1 MKKTLALLTAV
12 LMLMGTL
19 AGCAAPAATTAPAA
33 PAEAAAPADA
43 AAPAAD
49 AAAPAAEET
58 PAREVLNIGEYDEE
72 WVAAD
77 LIQGDTFYDLQM
89 MMAEPLFLYNHDT
102 GALEGCL
109 ATTPEFNEDGTVMTF
124 EVPEGRTFASGA
136 TLDAEDV
143 KASLEHGITDGGM
156 SDTFAIIE
164 KVEVDGNKVIVT
176 MKNYSTALLIL
187 LVSPFFCVIDSDQL
201 ATMTNEELLWGAQ
214 PYGAY
219 YIDTYTEGSGVVL
232 KRNEGFKTLNPSIEN
247 KGAAYIPTINV
258 TWYGDEFAMISAFES
273 GELDFMI
280 GITEDSLNVLGNNED
295 VVVNSTLPPMVRNV
309 QMNTNSK
316 FLSDKNVRTAISY
329 LINRDEIVAAF
340 GGDLCCTKTY
350 CYITKNVMFHTEGAG
365 EYFKENYAENTEK
378 AMQLLK
384 EAGWEDT
391 DGDGLLDKN
400 GEKMT
405 LTFNTAGGK
414 NETAALAIQIQLRK
428 AGLDVNVVTT
438 TESTQLAKDGL
449 YDLTMCNYWWSEPA
463 RFLNG
468 MFKDHNCFDE
478 TEYQAMRNEI
488 ETTTDNDRRF
498 ELVDE
503 AQKYLMDQMV
513 VLPLYTTSY
522 MKIYRKDL
530 NPIFIVDGMFTNDCK

>member
-1 MKKTLALLTAV
+1 MKKFLAWMLSMMMLLSMA
-12 LMLMGTL
+12 L
-19 AGCAAPAATTAPAA
+19 AGCGASTEPAASGTNSTSGS
-33 PAEAAAPADA
+33 DA
-43 AAPAAD
+43 RA
-49 AAAPAAEET
+49 
-58 PAREVLNIGEYDEE
+58 VLNIGEYDEE

-102 GALEGCL
+102 GELEGCL
-109 ATTPEFNEDGTVMTF
+109 ATSPTFSEDGRVMTF
-124 EVPEGRTFASGA
+124 EVPEGRKFASGA
-136 TLDAEDV
+136 DLDAGDI
-143 KASLEHGITDGGM
+143 KASLEHGIKDGGM

-164 KVEVDGNKVIVT
+164 KIEVEGNKVVVT
-176 MKNYSTALLIL
+176 SSTYSTALLIL

-219 YIDTYTEGSGVVL
+219 YIDQYTEGSGVVL
-232 KRNEGFKTLNPSIEN
+232 KRNDGFKTLNPTIEN
-247 KGAAYIPTINV
+247 KEAAYIPQINV
-258 TWYGDEFAMISAFES
+258 TWYSDEFAMISAFEA
-273 GELDFMI
+273 GELDFLI
-280 GITEDSLNVLGNNED
+280 GITEDSLNALGSRDD

-316 FLSDKNVRTAISY
+316 YLQDINVRKAISY
-329 LINRDEIVAAF
+329 LINRDEIVQAF
-340 GGDLCCTKTY
+340 GGEICCTETY
-350 CYITKNVMFHTEGAG
+350 CYITQNVMFHTAGAAD
-365 EYFKENYAENTEK
+365 YFKENYANNTDK

-384 EAGWEDT
+384 DAGWVDT
-391 DGDGLLDKN
+391 DGDGLLDKD
-400 GEKMT
+400 GENMT

-438 TESTQLAKDGL
+438 TESTSLAKEGK

-468 MFKDHNCFDE
+468 MYKDHNCFDE
-478 TEYQAMRNEI
+478 TEFQAMRNEI
-488 ETTTDNDRRF
+488 ETTTDNDKRF

-503 AQKYLMDQMV
+503 AQRYLMDQMV

-522 MKIYRKDL
+522 MKIYQKDI